1 MKKWNMML
9 LALLLLTMPAA
20 GSAQDL
26 PELFTQVYQSV
37 GEGLL
42 QGTALAAQA
51 AQKELTLEM
60 TADSERLEAG
70 KKVRLTITA
79 GNPLPQ
85 EAPVAF
91 TLALPERVRASGE
104 TVWEAVLPAAEL
116 DDATGELAAS
126 VTTIT
131 RELTLMPGGGSEQC
145 ALTCEM
151 AMGTRFYRAGT
162 QLALC
167 VPRISVSAQLEDEAH
182 GRIQPG
188 DTFAYRV
195 KIINSGNAPKDV
207 ALEMILPQD
216 AEPVLPLPAGFAQE
230 GRKLCGQVQMDA
242 AAEAEAETELVFPM
256 TVAEGA
262 LDGDTDAQRLM
273 AATLRA
279 DGEHVNM
286 PRVQVCAP
294 KISARLM
301 TPKESFEAGEESV
314 LSIVLVNSGLAGG
327 DARLSCVLP
336 EGLVLADAQKKAP
349 RATDEPEKAVIAEGE
364 DGLPG
369 VGEEIPVQQEQMLPV
384 MTQEDRTLVFDVH
397 VGAAKETADGVIAHT
412 QVIEIP
418 VRANV
423 PQQMTE
429 ALMGASLAWT
439 VDNGDTQLGEAV
451 ALRVHPREFLG
462 MTRADWNGVFW
473 TSVLL
478 LLTVVCLYAAIHKDK
493 KEEEYCF
500 E

>member
-9 LALLLLTMPAA
+9 LALLLLIVPAT

-26 PELFTQVYQSV
+26 PELFTEVYQSV
-37 GEGLL
+37 GEGLR
-42 QGTALAAQA
+42 QGAELAGQA

-60 TADSERLEAG
+60 TADSARLEEGG
-70 KKVRLTITA
+70 KVLLTIKA
-79 GNPLPQ
+79 GNPMPQ
-85 EAPVAF
+85 ETSVAF
-91 TLALPERVRASGE
+91 TLALPERVKASGE
-104 TVWEAVLPAAEL
+104 TEWETVLPAAQL
-116 DDATGELAAS
+116 DEATGDLAAS
-126 VTTIT
+126 VMEIT
-131 RELTLMPGGGSEQC
+131 RELTLIPGGDSEQIE
-145 ALTCEM
+145 LECEM

-167 VPRISVSAQLEDEAH
+167 VPHVSVSAQLADTEQ

-188 DTFAYRV
+188 DAFAYRV
-195 KIINSGNAPKDV
+195 EIVNSGDAPKDV

-216 AEPVLPLPAGFAQE
+216 AEPAQPLPEGFVQV
-230 GRKLCGQVQMDA
+230 GRRLSGQVHMEA
-242 AAEAEAETELVFPM
+242 AAETETKTELLFPL
-256 TVAEGA
+256 TIANSA
-262 LDGDTDAQRLM
+262 LDGDEDAQRLM
-273 AATLRA
+273 AATLHA
-279 DGEHVNM
+279 DGKNVSM

-301 TPKESFEAGEESV
+301 TPKESLAAGEESV

-327 DARLSCVLP
+327 DVSLSCVLP
-336 EGLVLADAQKKAP
+336 EGLTLADATKKTP
-349 RATDEPEKAVIAEGE
+349 RATDEPDKAVIAEGE
-364 DGLPG
+364 DSLPG
-369 VGEEIPVQQEQMLPV
+369 AGEAIPVQEEKATPV
-384 MTQEDRTLVFDVH
+384 MTQENRTLVFDVH

-418 VRANV
+418 VRAQT
-423 PQQMTE
+423 QQQVTE
-429 ALMGASLAWT
+429 TLMGAALAWN
-439 VDNGDTQLGEAV
+439 VDNGSTQLGEAV

-478 LLTVVCLYAAIHKDK
+478 LVTVVCLYAAIRKDK